1 MSRRRRHEEHANHE
15 AWAIPYGDLVTLLL
29 AFFVVMY
36 ALSSVNEGKYR
47 ILSDSLVAAFRASPK
62 SLEPI
67 QVGELSLAQH
77 EIDLRQQ
84 RVLVPIE
91 IDSLPDLLDRDLEIR
106 RSSALS
112 AADAA
117 AAADMIDEITDA
129 LEEALAELMS
139 EDMVRLRRDQFWV
152 EIEINTSL
160 LFPSASAE
168 LTREAADVV
177 YRVGSILAGKD
188 TRVQVEGHTDVLPIR
203 TERFPSNWELSTAR
217 ASTVVRMFATAGVDP
232 AQLAAVGYGEYRP
245 VADNNTPAGQAENR
259 RVVIV
264 VMANPAREAGATLA
278 ATGGGERS

>member
-47 ILSDSLVAAFRASPK
+47 ILSDSLVAAFRAPPK

-77 EIDLRQQ
+77 EIDMRQQ
-84 RVLVPIE
+84 RVLVPVE

-168 LTREAADVV
+168 LARDAADVV

-232 AQLAAVGYGEYRP
+232 GQLAAVGYGEYRP
-245 VADNNTPAGQAENR
+245 VADNNTPEGQAENR

-264 VMANPAREAGATLA
+264 VMANPAREAGAALA
-278 ATGGGERS
+278 ATAGADWP

>member
-1 MSRRRRHEEHANHE
+1 MSRRRRHEEHTNHE
-15 AWAIPYGDLVTLLL
+15 AWAIPYGDLITLLL

-36 ALSSVNEGKYR
+36 ALSSINEGKYR

-67 QVGELSLAQH
+67 QIGELSLAQH
-77 EIDLRQQ
+77 ELDLRQQ
-84 RVLVPIE
+84 RVLVPVE

-106 RSSALS
+106 RSNSLS
-112 AADAA
+112 DADAA
-117 AAADMIDEITDA
+117 AAAEMIDEITDA

-168 LTREAADVV
+168 LTREAADIVF
-177 YRVGSILAGKD
+177 RVGSILAGKA

-217 ASTVVRMFATAGVDP
+217 ASTVVRMFASAGVDP

-245 VADNNTPAGQAENR
+245 VADNATPQGQAENR

-264 VMANPAREAGATLA
+264 VMANPAREAADTLSA
-278 ATGGGERS
+278 QATGDWR

>member
-1 MSRRRRHEEHANHE
+1 MSRRRRHEEHVNHE
-15 AWAIPYGDLVTLLL
+15 AWAIPYGDLITLLL

-36 ALSSVNEGKYR
+36 ALSSLNEGKYR

-67 QVGELSLAQH
+67 QIGELSLAQH

-106 RSSALS
+106 RNNSLTM
-112 AADAA
+112 ADAA
-117 AAADMIDEITDA
+117 AAADMIDEITEA
-129 LEEALAELMS
+129 LGDALAELIS

-168 LTREAADVV
+168 LTRDAANVV
-177 YRVGSILAGKD
+177 YRVGTILAGKD
-188 TRVQVEGHTDVLPIR
+188 TRVQVEGHTDTVPIR
-203 TERFPSNWELSTAR
+203 TDRFPSNWELSTAR

-232 AQLAAVGYGEYRP
+232 GQLAAVGYGEYRP
-245 VADNNTPAGQAENR
+245 VADNTTPQGQAENR

-264 VMANPAREAGATLA
+264 VMANPARDGGTTLA
-278 ATGGGERS
+278 AQAQGEWP

>member
-36 ALSSVNEGKYR
+36 ALSSINEGKYR

-106 RSSALS
+106 RSSALNE
-112 AADAA
+112 AEAA

-168 LTREAADVV
+168 LTREAADIVF
-177 YRVGSILAGKD
+177 RVGTILAGKQ

-245 VADNNTPAGQAENR
+245 VADNDTPEGQAENR

-264 VMANPAREAGATLA
+264 VMANPERDSGATLV
-278 ATGGGERS
+278 ATGGLERS